1 MPETQNETA
10 AGGQPGLDAG
20 TEAAAAEDR
29 QDATPGVQEAPSG
42 ASESDQASAAPGD
55 EDAGAAAT
63 ASTPVDQPP
72 APADTTPANPAP
84 ADTTPANPAPAA
96 QAAVVD
102 SAPSRRELTGVVLSN
117 RADKTI
123 TVRIE
128 RRVKHPVYGKFIRR
142 STKLAAHDERNDCK
156 EGDVVTIIETRPI
169 SKTKSWRLGR
179 IVERASV

>member
-20 TEAAAAEDR
+20 AETAAAEDR

-42 ASESDQASAAPGD
+42 AGESDQASVAPAD
-55 EDAGAAAT
+55 EGAAASGT
-63 ASTPVDQPP
+63 AATASSTPVDQPQ
-72 APADTTPANPAP
+72 APADT
-84 ADTTPANPAPAA
+84 APAA

>member
-20 TEAAAAEDR
+20 AETAAAEDR
-29 QDATPGVQEAPSG
+29 QDATPGVQEARSG
-42 ASESDQASAAPGD
+42 ASESDQASTAPAD
-55 EDAGAAAT
+55 EDAAASGAAAT

-72 APADTTPANPAP
+72 APADTTPANPVP
-84 ADTTPANPAPAA
+84 AVQA
-96 QAAVVD
+96 AAVVD